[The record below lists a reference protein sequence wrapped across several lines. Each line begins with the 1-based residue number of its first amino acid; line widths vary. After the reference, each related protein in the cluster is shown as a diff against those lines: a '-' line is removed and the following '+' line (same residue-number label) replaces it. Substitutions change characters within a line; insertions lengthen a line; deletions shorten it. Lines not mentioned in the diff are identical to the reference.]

1 MKTND
6 TPADITDVTA
16 KPASGA
22 APEKLSDIAREAD
35 LLDTSPDREQ
45 QAGQVAETAQAV
57 ANNESE
63 LLVTLQAIR
72 AMAFPMLAMVTD
84 EQRMNALANVWND
97 GVLGASAAAGAA
109 VLEKHGW
116 SMGSLMGDYGCYVM
130 LVAALAPPIV
140 MTKKILETPK
150 KEAKQPAVV
159 SPTQKPG
166 DGQQQ

>member
-1 MKTND
+1 MVKTENQD
-6 TPADITDVTA
+6 VTDVTA
-16 KPASGA
+16 KPVVA
-22 APEKLSDIAREAD
+22 APESLDALAREAD
-35 LLDTSPDREQ
+35 MLDASADREAV
-45 QAGQVAETAQAV
+45 AGQVAETAQMTAS
-57 ANNESE
+57 NESE

-84 EQRMNALANVWND
+84 EQRMAALAQVWND

-109 VLEKHGW
+109 VLEKHGL
-116 SMGSLMGDYGCYVM
+116 SMGSVMGEYGCYVM

-150 KEAKQPAVV
+150 ERAKQPGAV
-159 SPTQKPG
+159 SPTQNAG